1 MWQPWRRMMAVYGLC
16 LVPFCTCV
24 WLLREAN
31 EPSVHYEFVLTLAA
45 GLQALAFVHLIWNT
59 RDASAEGLSAKTL
72 LLFLFSHPTR
82 LWIMLQ

>member
-1 MWQPWRRMMAVYGLC
+1 MAVYGLC

-59 RDASAEGLSAKTL
+59 RDASAENSAQKP
-72 LLFLFSHPTR
+72 FFYSYFR
-82 LWIMLQ
+82 I